1 MLYKFQSPATGDVIM
16 LGPHGDWM
24 LRLLGREPAL
34 RGIIEPQDMA
44 AALTALRH
52 AVEQDDQIRADDGR
66 TSQVERGPSL
76 DRESRP
82 GDHPQADEAVSARRR
97 LWPMID
103 MLQRAQAA
111 REPIVWGV

>member
-24 LRLLGREPAL
+24 LRLLGREPAT

-44 AALTALRH
+44 AALGALH
-52 AVEQDDQIRADDGR
+52 QAVERDDQRRADESR
-66 TSQVERGPSL
+66 TSQVERRHSPS
-76 DRESRP
+76 RESHL
-82 GDHPQADEAVSARRR
+82 GDPAEAEEPISARRR

-103 MLQRAQAA
+103 MLQRAHAA

>member
-16 LGPHGDWM
+16 LGPHGDW
-24 LRLLGREPAL
+24 LQRLLGREPAL

-44 AALTALRH
+44 AALKALH
-52 AVEQDDQIRADDGR
+52 QAMEQDDQARADEGR
-66 TSQVERGPSL
+66 TSQVERRHSV
-76 DRESRP
+76 DRESHP
-82 GDHPQADEAVSARRR
+82 GVHQDADEAVSARRR

-111 REPIVWGV
+111 GEPIVWGV

>member
-24 LRLLGREPAL
+24 LRLLGREPAK

-44 AALTALRH
+44 AALGALHH
-52 AVEQDDQIRADDGR
+52 AVELDDQRRADESR
-66 TSQVERGPSL
+66 TAQVECRRSPA
-76 DRESRP
+76 RESLP
-82 GDHPQADEAVSARRR
+82 GDTAEEEAVSARRR

-103 MLQRAQAA
+103 MLQRAHAA
-111 REPIVWGV
+111 REPIMWGV